1 MQSLRLCLLRPCD
14 PKMLHIWEKE
24 KECLGLGLFSLCLGF
39 TPPTL
44 LIFFSCKTF
53 LGRRRYD
60 YNDHT
65 VFFEWVWPPVCK
77 EKMTKPSSALWER
90 NILEAM
96 LSVPFVPLSICPR
109 SNIYVSLL
117 NSEPSFLSCFLL
129 CWSLTTFTLLHCAA
143 ARLSVPPH
151 RLCYLTFPVS
161 ALLRQPF
168 LASFMFSLINYSI
181 SDAKVALTVNKLK
194 MI

>member
-1 MQSLRLCLLRPCD
+1 MRKREIKFS
-14 PKMLHIWEKE
+14 
-24 KECLGLGLFSLCLGF
+24 LFSLCLGF

-53 LGRRRYD
+53 LGRRRYG

-143 ARLSVPPH
+143 ARLSVPPR

-181 SDAKVALTVNKLK
+181 SDAKAKSGSD
-194 MI
+194 